1 MDASVTLPWPDKVL
15 SPNARSHFRVKAA
28 AAKSYRE
35 AAHWLTRASRLRV
48 EHPSLPCMLHL
59 RFCPPDKRAR
69 DLDNMLASVKAGLDG
84 VADGLGVNDSL
95 FGLILQRGEPVKGGA
110 VIVSLAAE

>member
-1 MDASVTLPWPDKVL
+1 MDASVTLAWPDKVL

-35 AAHWLTRASRLRV
+35 AAHWLTLASKLAAPADGPV
-48 EHPSLPCMLHL
+48 VLHL

-84 VADGLGVNDSL
+84 IADGLEVNDHR
-95 FGLILQRGEPVKGGA
+95 FGLLLTRAEPVKGGA
-110 VIVSLAAE
+110 VVVSVISG